1 MSAALRP
8 RRALP
13 RAPNWLIPMPWPKPL
28 PSNRAELVALSTLT
42 VKRGDGIS
50 RGSPSGAGWL
60 ALSRLTKSEVP
71 TSTRP
76 PSAALPPADD
86 WAGYGLVVVLDFVVV
101 VVVVDGP
108 PCGAVSLPDPLP
120 APA

>member
-1 MSAALRP
+1 MSATLRP

-28 PSNRAELVALSTLT
+28 PSNNAALVAASTRT

-76 PSAALPPADD
+76 PPAAPPPPPTDGWVGD
-86 WAGYGLVVVLDFVVV
+86 GLLVVLDLAVVL
-101 VVVVDGP
+101 VVDGP
-108 PCGAVSLPDPLP
+108 T
-120 APA
+120 